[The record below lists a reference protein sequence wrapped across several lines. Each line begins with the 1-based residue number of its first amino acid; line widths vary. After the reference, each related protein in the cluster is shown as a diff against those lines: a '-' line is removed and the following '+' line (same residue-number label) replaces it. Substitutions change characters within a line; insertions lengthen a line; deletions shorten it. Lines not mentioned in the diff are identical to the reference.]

1 MKTSN
6 IIITAFAIL
15 LVGSMF
21 FLFADTVKHTKDEIA
36 KISFKEYPLSNNFK
50 VIVAEKGS
58 DVNIVRSDTTS
69 MRIEYITGK
78 KVPAKLYEVINDT
91 LHVYGGLRTFVKCD
105 NITTVIGKHQWWFG
119 VYNFAPES
127 MKLRLTGGTATYS
140 NEGVKEKPFDID
152 LAVSD
157 SATIEIKN
165 VNLRNLIVAIDKAH
179 VNLNCYVRNISGKV
193 QNHGGMTGIQSA
205 RNIVVQRDS
214 TSNFWNKDFN

>member
-15 LVGSMF
+15 LVGSML
-21 FLFADTVKHTKDEIA
+21 FLFADAVKHTKDEIA
-36 KISFKEYPLSNNFK
+36 KISFKEYPLAKNFK

-58 DVNIVRSDTTS
+58 DVNIVRSGTTS

-78 KVPAKLYEVINDT
+78 KVPAKMYEVINDT
-91 LHVYGGLRTFVKCD
+91 LFVYGGLRSFVKCD

-119 VYNFAPES
+119 DYKFSPES

-140 NEGVKEKPFDID
+140 NAGIEEKPFDID

-157 SATIEIKN
+157 SASIEIHN
-165 VNLRNLIVAIDKAH
+165 VNLRNLNVTADNAH
-179 VNLNCYVRNISGKV
+179 VNLNCHIQNVTGKIIKFSSLLGFESAQNI
-193 QNHGGMTGIQSA
+193 TL
-205 RNIVVQRDS
+205 QRDI
-214 TSNFWNKDFN
+214 TSSFRQRR

>member
-21 FLFADTVKHTKDEIA
+21 FLFADTVKHTKNEIA
-36 KISFKEYPLSNNFK
+36 KISFKEYPLPTNFK

-91 LHVYGGLRTFVKCD
+91 LHVYSGLRTFVKCD

-119 VYNFAPES
+119 VYKFSPELI
-127 MKLRLTGGTATYS
+127 KLRLTGGTATYS
-140 NEGVKEKPFDID
+140 NLGIEEKPFDID

-157 SATIEIKN
+157 SASIEVRN
-165 VNLRNLIVAIDKAH
+165 VNLKNLNVTVDRAT
-179 VNLNCYVRNISGKV
+179 VNLDCHIKNIVGNIKGHSTL
-193 QNHGGMTGIQSA
+193 HGIQSA
-205 RNIVVQRDS
+205 QNITLQRDS
-214 TSNFWNKDFN
+214 TSSFARE

>member
-36 KISFKEYPLSNNFK
+36 KISFKEYPISKSFK

-58 DVNIVRSDTTS
+58 DVNIVRSGTTS

-78 KVPAKLYEVINDT
+78 KVPAKMYEVINDT
-91 LHVYGGLRTFVKCD
+91 LFVYGGLRTFVKCD

-119 VYNFAPES
+119 VYEFAPELI
-127 MKLRLTGGTATYS
+127 KLRMTGGTGTYS
-140 NEGVKEKPFDID
+140 NEGIEAKPFDID
-152 LAVSD
+152 LTVTD
-157 SATIEIKN
+157 SASIEIKN
-165 VNLRNLIVAIDKAH
+165 VNLRNLNLTVDRAT
-179 VNLNCYVRNISGKV
+179 VNLDCHIKNIAGNIKGHSTL
-193 QNHGGMTGIQSA
+193 HGIQSA
-205 RNIVVQRDS
+205 QNITLQRDT
-214 TSNFWNKDFN
+214 TSSFSRE

>member
-36 KISFKEYPLSNNFK
+36 KISFKEYPLAKNFK

-58 DVNIVRSDTTS
+58 DVNIVRSGTTS

-78 KVPAKLYEVINDT
+78 KVPAKMYEVINDT
-91 LHVYGGLRTFVKCD
+91 LFVYGGLRTFVKCD

-119 VYNFAPES
+119 VYEFAPKS
-127 MKLRLTGGTATYS
+127 IKLRMTGGTATYS
-140 NEGVKEKPFDID
+140 NEGLEEKPFDID
-152 LAVSD
+152 LAACD
-157 SATIEIKN
+157 SASIEIHN
-165 VNLRNLIVAIDKAH
+165 VNLRNLNVTGDNAH
-179 VNLNCYVRNISGKV
+179 VKLDCHIQNIVGKV
-193 QNHGGMTGIQSA
+193 KNHSSLTGIESA
-205 RNIVVQRDS
+205 LNITIQRDT
-214 TSNFWNKDFN
+214 TSNLQGQ

>member
-21 FLFADTVKHTKDEIA
+21 FLFADTKKHIKDEIA
-36 KISFKEYPLSNNFK
+36 KISFKEYPLANSFK

-105 NITTVIGKHQWWFG
+105 KITTVIGKHQWWFG
-119 VYNFAPES
+119 VYKFSPEL

-140 NEGVKEKPFDID
+140 NEGIKEKPFDID

-157 SATIEIKN
+157 SASIEIKN

-179 VNLNCYVRNISGKV
+179 VNLNCYVKYISGKV
-193 QNHGGMTGIQSA
+193 QNHGGLTGFQSA
-205 RNIVVQRDS
+205 QSIVVQRDT
-214 TSNFWNKDFN
+214 TSNFWNKGF

>member
-21 FLFADTVKHTKDEIA
+21 FLFADTKKHIKDEIA
-36 KISFKEYPLSNNFK
+36 KISFKEYPLANSFK

-78 KVPAKLYEVINDT
+78 KVPAKLYEIINDT
-91 LHVYGGLRTFVKCD
+91 LHVYGGLRTFVKCN

-119 VYNFAPES
+119 VYNFAPEL
-127 MKLRLTGGTATYS
+127 MKLRLIGGTATYS
-140 NEGVKEKPFDID
+140 NKGVEEKPFDID

-157 SATIEIKN
+157 SASIEIKN
-165 VNLRNLIVAIDKAH
+165 VNIRNLSVTVDKAH
-179 VNLNCYVRNISGKV
+179 VNLDCRIQNISGNV

-205 RNIVVQRDS
+205 RNITVQRDS
-214 TSNFWNKDFN
+214 TSNFWNKGF